1 MTVLVTGLSHH
12 TAAHPVLERFAL
24 THSQAAALLGLLAR
38 SPAPAE
44 TVVLATCNRVEVYLE
59 SDRPDR
65 AADEAVRALAETT
78 GAPAADVRPLLY
90 THRGPDAVAHLF
102 RVVSGLDSMALG
114 EPQIRGQVRAAY
126 RLATDHGTAGPVLH
140 DLFQHALR
148 TGKRVETTTGVAHAA
163 ADLVGVALDAATDL
177 LGPLPAHPT
186 VVVGAGALGSLT
198 VAALRRGGSGAAGE
212 LPGTAAAGPPA
223 DAGSALPGTPL
234 GAVAD
239 TKASRAAAVA
249 DGSGAAA
256 AGTSPD
262 VPVGAAEAVASGTVG
277 GAGRTEPVTADA
289 FVGRTDAAGIA
300 GNALPPGP
308 LGTAEGPGTSRAAVA
323 DGSGTGGVPAGSA
336 GRPETTT
343 TAAGS
348 GRDAGS
354 ARAAGRT
361 RAVGPVGA
369 DEASG
374 TLRTAGSAEPDAADA
389 FTGSAGAA
397 GRAEAAAG
405 SDEAPRSARSAGST
419 RAAGPARAASATGGI
434 VVVNRGREAAERL
447 AGRYGVRAAGLDELP
462 ALLGRA
468 GLVVAATGAG
478 TPVITAELVA
488 AARAGGPGHPLVL
501 VDLSLPR
508 NVDPAAA
515 RQPGV
520 RLVDL
525 AGLEARLKEAS
536 ARVPVDEAQR
546 IVAEETAAFLAGRH
560 LATVAPLIVAMRNN
574 VLSIAEAEV
583 DRLLGRTPALADHVR
598 GEVAR
603 TARRIAEKIV
613 HRPTVRVREMAAQPD
628 GHAYVAVVHDLFGGP
643 DQPAPPGPA
652 AGPAGRETP

>member
-24 THSQAAALLGLLAR
+24 TRSQTAALLGLLAR
-38 SPAPAE
+38 SPSPAE
-44 TVVLATCNRVEVYLE
+44 TVVLATCNRVEIYLE

-65 AADEAVRALAETT
+65 AADEAARALAETT

-198 VAALRRGGSGAAGE
+198 VAALRRGESGTAGE
-212 LPGTAAAGPPA
+212 LPGTASAGPSEG
-223 DAGSALPGTPL
+223 AGSALSGTAL
-234 GAVAD
+234 GAAEDAKVSGA
-239 TKASRAAAVA
+239 TAVA
-249 DGSGAAA
+249 DGSGAA
-256 AGTSPD
+256 GTRGMPA
-262 VPVGAAEAVASGTVG
+262 GAAEAVTSGSAG
-277 GAGRTEPVTADA
+277 GAGRTEPVTADV

-300 GNALPPGP
+300 GNAPLARP
-308 LGTAEGPGTSRAAVA
+308 LGAAEGQGVSCAAAVT
-323 DGSGTGGVPAGSA
+323 DGSAAAAVETGGVPAGSA
-336 GRPETTT
+336 Q
-343 TAAGS
+343 AAGP
-348 GRDAGS
+348 
-354 ARAAGRT
+354 ARGVRPA
-361 RAVGPVGA
+361 GA
-369 DEASG
+369 DEA
-374 TLRTAGSAEPDAADA
+374 AG
-389 FTGSAGAA
+389 G
-397 GRAEAAAG
+397 
-405 SDEAPRSARSAGST
+405 ARSAGST
-419 RAAGPARAASATGGI
+419 RAAAATGGI
-434 VVVNRGREAAERL
+434 TVVNRGREAAERL

-468 GLVVAATGAG
+468 ALVVAATGAG

-536 ARVPVDEAQR
+536 ARVPVDEARR

-652 AGPAGRETP
+652 AGAAGRETP

>member
-24 THSQAAALLGLLAR
+24 TRSQAAALLGLLAR

-44 TVVLATCNRVEVYLE
+44 SVVLATCNRVEIYAE

-163 ADLVGVALDAATDL
+163 ADLVGVALEAATDL
-177 LGPLPAHPT
+177 LGPLSAHPT
-186 VVVGAGALGSLT
+186 VIVGAGALGSLT
-198 VAALRRGGSGAAGE
+198 VAALRRGEDGDGGVGERPGPAADGHPAGPGGVPRRGGAEAAEDGAGD
-212 LPGTAAAGPPA
+212 GTAC
-223 DAGSALPGTPL
+223 
-234 GAVAD
+234 
-239 TKASRAAAVA
+239 
-249 DGSGAAA
+249 
-256 AGTSPD
+256 
-262 VPVGAAEAVASGTVG
+262 
-277 GAGRTEPVTADA
+277 
-289 FVGRTDAAGIA
+289 
-300 GNALPPGP
+300 
-308 LGTAEGPGTSRAAVA
+308 RAAVA
-323 DGSGTGGVPAGSA
+323 GRGGTPVGSDAAGAPGTA
-336 GRPETTT
+336 GR
-343 TAAGS
+343 
-348 GRDAGS
+348 
-354 ARAAGRT
+354 
-361 RAVGPVGA
+361 
-369 DEASG
+369 
-374 TLRTAGSAEPDAADA
+374 AEPVDADA
-389 FTGSAGAA
+389 FTGDA
-397 GRAEAAAG
+397 
-405 SDEAPRSARSAGST
+405 
-419 RAAGPARAASATGGI
+419 RAARPARADATAGGI
-434 VVVNRGREAAERL
+434 VVVNRGRAAAERL

-462 ALLGRA
+462 ALLARA

-508 NVDPAAA
+508 NVEPAAA

-525 AGLEARLKEAS
+525 AGLEARLKKAS
-536 ARVPVDEAQR
+536 ARVPVDEARR
-546 IVAEETAAFLAGRH
+546 IVAEETAAFLTGRH
-560 LATVAPLIVAMRNN
+560 LATVTPLIVAMRNN

-652 AGPAGRETP
+652 TGPAGRETP

>member
-12 TAAHPVLERFAL
+12 TAAHPVLERLAL
-24 THSQAAALLGLLAR
+24 TRSQAAALLGLLAR

-44 TVVLATCNRVEVYLE
+44 AVVLATCNRVEIYLE
-59 SDRPDR
+59 SDRPDH

-102 RVVSGLDSMALG
+102 HVVSGLDSMALG

-126 RLATDHGTAGPVLH
+126 RLATDHGTAGAVLH
-140 DLFQHALR
+140 DLFQHALH

-177 LGPLPAHPT
+177 LGPLSAHPT
-186 VVVGAGALGSLT
+186 VIVGAGALGSLT
-198 VAALRRGGSGAAGE
+198 VAALRRG
-212 LPGTAAAGPPA
+212 
-223 DAGSALPGTPL
+223 
-234 GAVAD
+234 
-239 TKASRAAAVA
+239 A
-249 DGSGAAA
+249 DGGGAAA
-256 AGTSPD
+256 A
-262 VPVGAAEAVASGTVG
+262 
-277 GAGRTEPVTADA
+277 R
-289 FVGRTDAAGIA
+289 
-300 GNALPPGP
+300 
-308 LGTAEGPGTSRAAVA
+308 
-323 DGSGTGGVPAGSA
+323 
-336 GRPETTT
+336 
-343 TAAGS
+343 
-348 GRDAGS
+348 
-354 ARAAGRT
+354 
-361 RAVGPVGA
+361 
-369 DEASG
+369 
-374 TLRTAGSAEPDAADA
+374 
-389 FTGSAGAA
+389 
-397 GRAEAAAG
+397 
-405 SDEAPRSARSAGST
+405 
-419 RAAGPARAASATGGI
+419 PARADAAGGI

-447 AGRYGVRAAGLDELP
+447 AGRYGVRAAGLDRLP
-462 ALLGRA
+462 ALLARA

-508 NVDPAAA
+508 NVEPAAA

-536 ARVPVDEAQR
+536 ARVPVDEARR
-546 IVAEETAAFLAGRH
+546 IVAEETAAFLTGRH
-560 LATVAPLIVAMRNN
+560 LATVTPLIVAMRNN

-652 AGPAGRETP
+652 TGPAGRETP